1 MQIEIENP
9 KQMLSHVLLE
19 DFDVVE
25 KVAHT
30 DEYIKIILFTIQ
42 FIRNHIWKYIK
53 TGVLE

>member
-9 KQMLSHVLLE
+9 KQMLSHVLLD